1 MAVRTNPYDDYA
13 TEYAEYISDQYGEDI
28 SFIRHLLVPRLLA
41 YAGDVAG
48 RRVLDA
54 GCGEGHIAR
63 MLAQRGAEVTATD
76 LAPRL
81 LTIAQE
87 RDPGTSTTYLAHD
100 LSRPLPQYREF
111 FDLVVSNLVLPDMDD
126 YRGYITTLG
135 AVLKPGGRAVL
146 SLLNPYRA
154 VFDKR
159 VKNYFESG
167 RGTREYGGM
176 AKLGVRAC
184 YYHRT
189 LEEYITTFRE
199 SGLLLNDLSDV
210 CPTDEIL
217 ESGHPIATKNYHLP
231 LFMVLAFVKQ

>member
-1 MAVRTNPYDDYA
+1 MAMETNSYDDYA
-13 TEYAEYISDQYGEDI
+13 TEYAEYISGQYGEDI

-41 YAGDVAG
+41 AAGDVAG

-63 MLAQRGAEVTATD
+63 TLAQRGAEVTAID

-111 FDLVVSNLVLPDMDD
+111 FDLVVSNLVLPDVDD
-126 YRGYITTLG
+126 YRGYIATLG
-135 AVLKPGGRAVL
+135 DVLKPGGRAVL
-146 SLLNPYRA
+146 SLLNPYRS
-154 VFDKR
+154 VLDER
-159 VKNYFESG
+159 VRHYFESG
-167 RGTREYGGM
+167 RGIREYRGLARWGIH
-176 AKLGVRAC
+176 AF

-189 LEEYITTFRE
+189 LEEYVTAFRE
-199 SGLLLNDLSDV
+199 SGFLLSNLSDL
-210 CPTDEIL
+210 CPTDELL
-217 ESGHPIATKNYHLP
+217 ESGHPGPRRVYHFP
-231 LFMVLAFVKQ
+231 IFMVLAFLKQ

>member
-1 MAVRTNPYDDYA
+1 MAGRTNPYDEYA

-63 MLAQRGAEVTATD
+63 MLAQRGAEVTAID
-76 LAPRL
+76 LAPLL

-100 LSRPLPQYREF
+100 LSTPLTRYSEF
-111 FDLVVSNLVLPDMDD
+111 FDLVVSNLVLPDVDD

-135 AVLKPGGRAVL
+135 DVLKPGGRAVL

-154 VFDKR
+154 VLDER
-159 VKNYFESG
+159 VRHYFESG
-167 RGTREYGGM
+167 LGIREYRGLARWGIH
-176 AKLGVRAC
+176 AY

-189 LEEYITTFRE
+189 LEEYVTAFRE
-199 SGLLLNDLSDV
+199 RGFLLSNLSDLR
-210 CPTDEIL
+210 PTDELL
-217 ESGHPIATKNYHLP
+217 ESGHPGPLRDYHFP
-231 LFMVLAFVKQ
+231 IFMVLAFLKQ

>member
-1 MAVRTNPYDDYA
+1 MAVRTNSYDDYA
-13 TEYAEYISDQYGEDI
+13 TEYAEYISDQYGEGL
-28 SFIRHLLVPRLLA
+28 SFIQHLLVPRLLDHV
-41 YAGDVAG
+41 GDVTG

-135 AVLKPGGRAVL
+135 DVLKPGGRAVL
-146 SLLNPYRA
+146 SLLNPYRS
-154 VFDKR
+154 VFDER
-159 VKNYFESG
+159 VRHYFDSG
-167 RGTREYGGM
+167 RGIREYQGLARWGIH
-176 AKLGVRAC
+176 AY

-189 LEEYITTFRE
+189 LEEYVTAFRE
-199 SGLLLNDLSDV
+199 NGFLLSNLSDL
-210 CPTDEIL
+210 CPTDELL
-217 ESGHPIATKNYHLP
+217 ESGHPGPRRDYHFP
-231 LFMVLAFVKQ
+231 IFMILAFLKQ

>member
-1 MAVRTNPYDDYA
+1 MAGRTSPYDEYA
-13 TEYAEYISDQYGEDI
+13 TEYAEHISDQHEEDF
-28 SFIRHLLVPRLLA
+28 SFIRHLLIPHLLA

-63 MLAQRGAEVTATD
+63 MLAQRGAEVTAVD

-87 RDPGTSTTYLAHD
+87 RDPGTSTTYLVHD
-100 LSRPLPQYREF
+100 LSRPLPQYHEF
-111 FDLVVSNLVLPDMDD
+111 FDLVVSNLVLPDVDD
-126 YRGYITTLG
+126 YCGYIATLG
-135 AVLKPGGRAVL
+135 DVLKPGGRAVL

-154 VFDKR
+154 VFDER
-159 VKNYFESG
+159 VRNYFESG
-167 RGTREYGGM
+167 QGIRAYRGLARWGIHTY
-176 AKLGVRAC
+176 

-189 LEEYITTFRE
+189 LEEYITTFQE

-210 CPTDEIL
+210 CPTDEML

>member
-1 MAVRTNPYDDYA
+1 MAGRTSPYDEYA
-13 TEYAEYISDQYGEDI
+13 TEYAEHISDQHEEDF
-28 SFIRHLLVPRLLA
+28 SFIRHLLIPHLLA

-63 MLAQRGAEVTATD
+63 MLAQRGAEVTAVD

-87 RDPGTSTTYLAHD
+87 RDPGTSTTYLVHD
-100 LSRPLPQYREF
+100 LSRPLPQYHEF
-111 FDLVVSNLVLPDMDD
+111 FDLVVSNLVLPDVDD
-126 YRGYITTLG
+126 YCGYIATLG
-135 AVLKPGGRAVL
+135 DVLKPGGRAVL

-154 VFDKR
+154 VFDAR
-159 VKNYFESG
+159 VRNYFESG

-176 AKLGVRAC
+176 AKLGVHAY

-210 CPTDEIL
+210 CPTDEML

>member
-1 MAVRTNPYDDYA
+1 MAVGANPYDEAA
-13 TEYAEYISDQYGEDI
+13 TEYAE
-28 SFIRHLLVPRLLA
+28 LVTAGRIGSTSPIQPPVLPRLLD
-41 YAGDVAG
+41 YVGDVAE
-48 RRVLDA
+48 RSILDA
-54 GCGEGHIAR
+54 GCGEGHISR
-63 MLAQRGAEVTATD
+63 RLAQQGARVTAVD
-76 LAPRL
+76 LSPRL
-81 LTIAQE
+81 IAIAQE
-87 RDPGTSTTYLAHD
+87 RDPGTSTTYLVHD
-100 LSRPLPQYREF
+100 LSRPLPQYHEF

-126 YRGYITTLG
+126 YGGYIATLG

-146 SLLNPYRA
+146 SLLNPYTA

-159 VKNYFESG
+159 VRNYFESG

-176 AKLGVRAC
+176 AKLGIRAY

-210 CPTDEIL
+210 CPTDEML
-217 ESGHPIATKNYHLP
+217 ESGHPIAAKNYHLP

>member
-100 LSRPLPQYREF
+100 LSSPLPQYRGC
-111 FDLVVSNLVLPDMDD
+111 FDLVVSNLVLPDVDD
-126 YRGYITTLG
+126 YRGYVTTLG
-135 AVLKPGGRAVL
+135 DVLKPGGRAVL
-146 SLLNPYRA
+146 SLLNPYRS
-154 VFDKR
+154 VLDER
-159 VKNYFESG
+159 VRHYFESG
-167 RGTREYGGM
+167 RGIREYRGLARWGIH
-176 AKLGVRAC
+176 AY

-189 LEEYITTFRE
+189 LEEYITAFRE
-199 SGLLLNDLSDV
+199 NGFLLSNLSDLR
-210 CPTDEIL
+210 PTDELL
-217 ESGHPIATKNYHLP
+217 ESGHPGPRRDYHFP
-231 LFMVLAFVKQ
+231 IFMVLAFLRQ

>member
-1 MAVRTNPYDDYA
+1 MAVRTNSYDDYA

-41 YAGDVAG
+41 DAGDVAG

-63 MLAQRGAEVTATD
+63 MLAQRGAEVTAID

-111 FDLVVSNLVLPDMDD
+111 FDLVVSNLVLPDVDD
-126 YRGYITTLG
+126 YRGYIATLG
-135 AVLKPGGRAVL
+135 DVLKPGGRAVL
-146 SLLNPYRA
+146 SLLNPYRS
-154 VFDKR
+154 VLDER
-159 VKNYFESG
+159 VRHYFESG
-167 RGTREYGGM
+167 RGIREYRGLARWGIH
-176 AKLGVRAC
+176 AY

-189 LEEYITTFRE
+189 LEEYIATFRE

-210 CPTDEIL
+210 CPTDEML

-231 LFMVLAFVKQ
+231 LFMVLAFLKQ